1 MESTPRWT
9 STGLKV
15 IAFEL
20 GLIIAILTWI
30 AFDGLPWSKPP
41 QALVLPEITDQS
53 VGLVSSIYQPVQR
66 RDDQVDY
73 LVDDLASE
81 QWQAGGDDVDAE
93 LGYDTGYDTGYD
105 QGFATTHY
113 VAPQGILFQP
123 GGAPD
128 TVGIFPE
135 PVLWNDYYYPS
146 SYGAG
151 YGYYQPSQVVVISN
165 SRSSNRGRQTTRR
178 SHGPRRTHAAARPQ
192 SRQSQ
197 QARVSPRRQRQHA
210 LPRPNSLSYGHVARQ
225 RPANVSRQRPANV
238 SRQRPANVSRG
249 GRTTPGR
256 AAPAQR
262 SNSGQKQRARPQ
274 R

>member
-1 MESTPRWT
+1 M
-9 STGLKV
+9 

-30 AFDGLPWSKPP
+30 AFDGLPWSKP
-41 QALVLPEITDQS
+41 QEALVLPEITDQS

-66 RDDQVDY
+66 RNDQLDY
-73 LVDDLASE
+73 LADDLPSE
-81 QWQAGGDDVDAE
+81 QWQADVEAG
-93 LGYDTGYDTGYD
+93 LGYETGYDP
-105 QGFATTHY
+105 GFATTHY
-113 VAPQGILFQP
+113 VAPDGILFQP

-128 TVGIFPE
+128 AIGILPE

-165 SRSSNRGRQTTRR
+165 SRSSTRGRQAMRR
-178 SHGPRRTHAAARPQ
+178 AHGPRRMHAAGRPHA
-192 SRQSQ
+192 RQSQ
-197 QARVSPRRQRQHA
+197 ARMAPRRQSQRA
-210 LPRPNSLSYGHVARQ
+210 LPRTNALSYGHVARQ
-225 RPANVSRQRPANV
+225 RSANVSRA
-238 SRQRPANVSRG
+238 
-249 GRTTPGR
+249 GRMTPGR

-262 SNSGQKQRARPQ
+262 PGAGQKHRARPQ